1 MLVKKSN
8 LNIIK
13 PQLPVTNYQF
23 KRNTLD
29 REEPAKHY
37 HEDVIIKNPEYRNSL
52 GQKTQ
57 FPQQI
62 LCKEKKK
69 EEEEPTYQKRL
80 YQLNIVCVLVK
91 KNLLRCVRIRE
102 T

>member
-29 REEPAKHY
+29 REESAKHY
-37 HEDVIIKNPEYRNSL
+37 HEDVIIKKSRIQKFFGTKNSVSSTNTLQGKKKRRGGTYISKKAVSTEYSMC
-52 GQKTQ
+52 
-57 FPQQI
+57 PS
-62 LCKEKKK
+62 EKK
-69 EEEEPTYQKRL
+69 T
-80 YQLNIVCVLVK
+80 C
-91 KNLLRCVRIRE
+91 
-102 T
+102 

>member
-23 KRNTLD
+23 KGNTLD

-37 HEDVIIKNPEYRNSL
+37 HEDVIIKNPDYRNSL
-52 GQKTQ
+52 GHKTQ

-69 EEEEPTYQKRL
+69 GRGGTYISKKTVSTE
-80 YQLNIVCVLVK
+80 YSMCPSEKKKPVK
-91 KNLLRCVRIRE
+91 MC
-102 T
+102 

>member
-23 KRNTLD
+23 KGNTLD

-69 EEEEPTYQKRL
+69 EEETTYQKRL

-91 KNLLRCVRIRE
+91 KKPVKMC
-102 T
+102 